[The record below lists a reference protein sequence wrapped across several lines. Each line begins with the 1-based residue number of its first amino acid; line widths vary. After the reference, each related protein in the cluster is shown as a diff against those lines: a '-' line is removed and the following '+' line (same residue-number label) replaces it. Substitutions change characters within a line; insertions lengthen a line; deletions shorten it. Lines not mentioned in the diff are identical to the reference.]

1 MMMTMPRRAV
11 CGSSAF
17 SLALALLLG
26 AAGCHD
32 PADDPDGGRAAGEEQ
47 LPGGGSV
54 TIWTE
59 RTELVMESPALLV
72 GEPAKLLVHLT
83 ALSDFAPLRSGTIT
97 LRFELEG
104 GGESVAAVQE
114 SPGSPGIYGPVVKF
128 PRPGTWNLRLSI
140 KSAQVQDTIHVSG
153 LRVQPSRDELPEIG
167 AEANDGITFLKEQQW
182 KTPGFRTAFAAAGS
196 LAASIE
202 VPGEIVP
209 AAGRYAEVNA
219 PIAGVVEPEGASMA
233 PVPGQAVEQGQILAI
248 LTPALGESGSALAA
262 ARAELRGAEHDHAR
276 ARRLLAV
283 EAVPKR
289 RAEEARIRLDA
300 ARETLA
306 GLTGGGALA
315 ADGRITLRSPI
326 AGVVARRDLVPGSR
340 VEASAPLFT
349 IVDPSRVWL
358 RAHLPAAEAPRV
370 QADAGATFILEGTER
385 SVETARTV
393 AVGSMVDPGT
403 RTVPVLFEVENSDGA
418 IKVGAHVRVS
428 LRTGEV
434 EEGTVIPDSAV
445 LEEDGR
451 PIAYVQAEGERFERR
466 ELALGPRAS
475 GRVLVRSGIEVGER
489 VVTGAAYQVRLA
501 SLSTA
506 VPAHGHG
513 H

>member
-1 MMMTMPRRAV
+1 MTRIFRREV
-11 CGSSAF
+11 RSAGALG
-17 SLALALLLG
+17 LALALLLG
-26 AAGCHD
+26 PAGCHD
-32 PADDPDGGRAAGEEQ
+32 RTRDPDGGRASADEQ
-47 LPGGGSV
+47 PTGGGSV
-54 TIWTE
+54 TLWTE
-59 RTELVMESPALLV
+59 KTELFMEYPALLV

-97 LRFELEG
+97 LRFVREG
-104 GGESVAAVQE
+104 GGENVEVMQE
-114 SPGSPGIYGPVVKF
+114 APRSPGIYGPVLQF
-128 PRPGTWNLRLSI
+128 PRPGTWDLRLSI
-140 KSAQVQDTIHVSG
+140 ESAQVQDAIHVSG
-153 LRVQPSRDELPEIG
+153 LRVQPSREELPEVG
-167 AEANDGITFLKEQQW
+167 AEADDGIAFLKEQQW
-182 KTPGFRTAFAAAGS
+182 KTPGFRTAFAETGS
-196 LAASIE
+196 LPSSIE

-219 PIAGVVEPEGASMA
+219 PIAGLVEPEGASMA
-233 PVPGQAVEQGQILAI
+233 PAPGQAVERGQVLAI
-248 LTPALGESGSALAA
+248 LTPALGESGSTLAT
-262 ARAELRGAEHDHAR
+262 ARAELREAEHDHAR
-276 ARRLLAV
+276 AQRLLAV
-283 EAVPKR
+283 EAVPER

-306 GLTGGGALA
+306 GLAGGGALS
-315 ADGRITLRSPI
+315 ADGKIALRSPI

-349 IVDPSRVWL
+349 IVDPSLVWL

-370 QADAGATFILEGTER
+370 RADAGASFILEGTER
-385 SVETARTV
+385 SAETARTV

-403 RTVPVLFEVENSDGA
+403 RTIPVLFEVENSDGA
-418 IKVGAHVRVS
+418 IKVGAHARVS

-434 EEGTVIPDSAV
+434 EEGIVIPDSAV

-466 ELALGPRAS
+466 ELALGPRAA
-475 GRVLVRSGIEVGER
+475 GRVLVRSGIKAGER